1 MESVLRLVV
10 MASGRGTNLGALIDA
25 INEGTLQAHIVA
37 VVCDQPDA
45 GVLARGKAAQIPT
58 HLLLRAPGE
67 CRRDYDLRLA
77 DLVAASEPDLVILAG
92 WMRLLSM
99 NFLARFP
106 ERVINIHPALPGE
119 LPGVR
124 AIERAWEEHLT
135 LGRNYS
141 GVMVHLVP
149 DEGVDD
155 GPVLASVIVPIP
167 IGSHLKDF
175 EAQMHAA
182 EHALLPAAIA
192 RYRPSQRSRL

>member
-10 MASGRGTNLGALIDA
+10 MASGHGTNLQALIDA
-25 INEGTLQAHIVA
+25 IDEGTLQARIVA

-45 GVLARGKAAQIPT
+45 GALARGRAAHIPT
-58 HLLLRAPGE
+58 YLLLRQPGE

-77 DLVAASEPDLVILAG
+77 TLVAESEPDLVILAG

-99 NFLARFP
+99 NFLAQFP
-106 ERVINIHPALPGE
+106 ARVINIHPALPGE
-119 LPGVR
+119 FPGVR

-135 LGRNYS
+135 AGRNHS

-155 GPVLASVIVPIP
+155 GPVLASALVPILT
-167 IGSHLKDF
+167 GSQFEDF
-175 EAQMHAA
+175 ERRMHAA

-192 RYRPSQRSRL
+192 GYTPPTRSRS